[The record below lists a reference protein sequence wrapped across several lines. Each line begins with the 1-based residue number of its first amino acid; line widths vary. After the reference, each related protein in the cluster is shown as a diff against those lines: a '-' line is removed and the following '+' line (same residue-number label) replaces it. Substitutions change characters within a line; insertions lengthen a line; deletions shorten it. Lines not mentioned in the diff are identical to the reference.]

1 MKANTLYIGI
11 IAVCAPCFSFAMYH
25 RGEWTSVRLPG
36 SRRRT
41 VPVPSTFNSKAAL
54 ASTAVN
60 FLILFVGLACVYSN
74 FFVDD
79 FVSLLLAILFK
90 NVAMSTAF
98 VYRCGCQNIY

>member
-1 MKANTLYIGI
+1 MNIGL
-11 IAVCAPCFSFAMYH
+11 AVCAPCFSFAMYH

-36 SRRRT
+36 SQWT
-41 VPVPSTFNSKAAL
+41 VPVPSTYNSSKAAL
-54 ASTAVN
+54 ASTAAN

-98 VYRCGCQNIY
+98 VYRCGPSR

>member
-1 MKANTLYIGI
+1 MRANTFDIG

-36 SRRRT
+36 SRRT